1 MKQHE
6 NVGRSTPEEQRRDE
20 AVKRLRR
27 ELRRLVR
34 ESDETQRSIEVA
46 NGFTRGY
53 LSQVLQGH
61 VTLTARHVFGIL
73 FALAVPPGR
82 FFSRFFGER
91 SAGADTSL
99 SEIRERMSR
108 YDAALKQLEEKGLLS
123 ADREDDA

>member
-1 MKQHE
+1 M
-6 NVGRSTPEEQRRDE
+6 EQRQHTESSTHQQVQRDE
-20 AVKRLRR
+20 AVDRLRR

-34 ESDETQRSIEVA
+34 DSDETQRSIEVA

-73 FALAVPPGR
+73 FALAVAPGP
-82 FFSRFFGER
+82 FFSRFFGDRAPAAE
-91 SAGADTSL
+91 ASL

-108 YDAALKQLEEKGLLS
+108 YDAALKQLEEKGLL
-123 ADREDDA
+123 APDRNRDA